1 MPKNSYS
8 STKTIFDNLFSSH
21 KHQLLKEVE
30 SKLQGRAPTAVIFTP
45 NLEQLALA
53 GRQKRFAQ
61 ALGLANF
68 LLPDGMGLV
77 WGSHLLAYFGKSKS
91 VSERISGREV
101 VLELLNLLKNQQ
113 ITALIIGGKN
123 YDRLITATK
132 VASAKAETEEA
143 EESPP
148 LFKLNLDP
156 PLPQVSQNQLY
167 WTPGLQKVKN
177 PSPPEQQRLL
187 DLISKLKPAI
197 IFVALGAPDQEHW
210 IIDNQDKLTKA
221 GVKIAMAVG
230 GSFDV
235 IFGKLKQPPRWVEQI
250 GLEWLYRLWQ
260 EPWRWRRQL
269 QLFVALKLI
278 IQLALRDDDDHP
290 EG

>member
-1 MPKNSYS
+1 M
-8 STKTIFDNLFSSH
+8 
-21 KHQLLKEVE
+21 LKEVE
-30 SKLQGRAPTAVIFTP
+30 SKLQGRTQTTVIFTP
-45 NLEQLALA
+45 NFEQLALA

-61 ALGLANF
+61 ALGLADF

-123 YDRLITATK
+123 YDQLIATARAAPK
-132 VASAKAETEEA
+132 DAVEAKGG
-143 EESPP
+143 SP
-148 LFKLNLDP
+148 LFELNLDP
-156 PLPQVSQNQLY
+156 PLPRVPQSQLY
-167 WTPGLQKVKN
+167 WTPGFQKAKN
-177 PSPPEQQRLL
+177 PSPSEQQRLL
-187 DLISKLKPAI
+187 DLVSRLKPEI
-197 IFVALGAPDQEHW
+197 IFVALGAPDQEYW
-210 IIDNQDKLTKA
+210 IIDNRDELTKA
-221 GVKIAMAVG
+221 GVKVAMAVG

-235 IFGKLKQPPRWVEQI
+235 IFGKLKQPPRWVEQM

-269 QLFVALKLI
+269 QLFAALKLI
-278 IQLALRDDDDHP
+278 IQLALRDDDGDHP